1 MSKRIIV
8 IDDEPEVRQ
17 LVQATLQ
24 TKGHEVYCAAGGEE
38 GLEEASRETPDLII
52 CDLMMPRVSGLEV
65 LKRLRRDEEL
75 SRVPVIIIS
84 ELGDESRPP
93 DFWIQTLGVDDY
105 VQKPFEPLEL
115 LGRVEFIF
123 RRDTYVS
130 TRGTADGENGGA
142 QPLGPE
148 GSETEMPVDLRDA
161 SPREVVEA
169 FVESW
174 NRQDFATE
182 YQSMAEEMIGDM
194 PLHQYVSR
202 RRKTYMEEKGQ
213 GRRQQVASVEEEK
226 VSGNVAKI
234 VITREDVAEG
244 NTTQRQETYTLK
256 KTGKGWKI
264 IGCKSTR
271 SAPSGPNDK

>member
-24 TKGHEVYCAAGGEE
+24 TKGHEVYSAAGGEE
-38 GLEEASRETPDLII
+38 GLEEASRDTPDLII

-75 SRVPVIIIS
+75 SRVPIIVIS

-93 DFWIQTLGVDDY
+93 EFWIQTLGVDDY
-105 VQKPFEPLEL
+105 IQKPFEPLEL

-130 TRGTADGENGGA
+130 SRGAARVENGSNEEPEEQGA
-142 QPLGPE
+142 
-148 GSETEMPVDLRDA
+148 ETHLPVDLQDA

-182 YQSMAEEMIGDM
+182 YQSLSEEMTGGM
-194 PLHQYVSR
+194 PLHQYVTR
-202 RRKTYMEEKGQ
+202 RRRTYMEEKGQ
-213 GRRQQVASVEEEK
+213 NRRQHVASVEEEK
-226 VSGNVAKI
+226 VSLNAAKI
-234 VITREDVAEG
+234 TISREDVVDG
-244 NTTQRQETYTLK
+244 NATQRQETYTLK

-264 IGCKSTR
+264 VGCRSTK
-271 SAPSGPNDK
+271 SAPSGSQGK

>member
-17 LVQATLQ
+17 LVQAILQ

-38 GLEEASRETPDLII
+38 ALEEAQRETPDLII

-75 SRVPVIIIS
+75 AAVPVIVIS
-84 ELGDESRPP
+84 ELGDEARPP

-130 TRGTADGENGGA
+130 TRGGGRVGNGEGDDDVDTSPDS
-142 QPLGPE
+142 Q
-148 GSETEMPVDLRDA
+148 ETHLPVDLGDA
-161 SPREVVEA
+161 SPAEVVRA

-174 NRQDFATE
+174 NNQDFATE
-182 YQSMAEEMIGDM
+182 YQSLGEEMLQDM
-194 PLHQYVSR
+194 PLHDYVAR
-202 RRKTYMEEKGQ
+202 RRRTYMEERDQHRVQRVDG
-213 GRRQQVASVEEEK
+213 VEEEK
-226 VSGNVAKI
+226 VSLNVAKI
-234 VITREDVAEG
+234 VINREDEANG
-244 NTTQRQETYTLK
+244 KTTRRQETYTLK

-264 IGCKSTR
+264 VGCR
-271 SAPSGPNDK
+271 SARPAGK